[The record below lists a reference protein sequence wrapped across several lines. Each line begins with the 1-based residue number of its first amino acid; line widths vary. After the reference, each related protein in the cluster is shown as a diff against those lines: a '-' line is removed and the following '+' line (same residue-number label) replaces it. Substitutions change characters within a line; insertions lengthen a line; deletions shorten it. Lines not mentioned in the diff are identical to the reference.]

1 MKLAPPKTRRI
12 KLAPPKSRRVSPEFV
27 AKALGAEL
35 IERCFKYGCRH
46 WAVTWEKHDDEP
58 PAALCAEHASR
69 PERPGT
75 AEQPTPILS
84 RS

>member
-1 MKLAPPKTRRI
+1 MKLTPSKTRRIELAPPK
-12 KLAPPKSRRVSPEFV
+12 ARRVSPAFV

-35 IERCFKYGCRH
+35 VERCFKHGCRH
-46 WAVTWEKHDDEP
+46 WAVTWERHENEP

-75 AEQPTPILS
+75 VEQPTPIPW